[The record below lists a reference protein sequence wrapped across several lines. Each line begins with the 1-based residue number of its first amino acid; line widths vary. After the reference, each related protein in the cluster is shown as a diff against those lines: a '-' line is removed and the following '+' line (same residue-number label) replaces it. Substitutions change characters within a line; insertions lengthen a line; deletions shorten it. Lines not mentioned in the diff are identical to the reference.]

1 MMDLVYICREGENE
15 ELRYSIRSA
24 VKNIPHNKIWVVGGK
39 PDWYIGPHIFVKQLE
54 TKYTNVGNNQ
64 IAAFSSELI
73 SEDIVLM
80 NDDFFVIR
88 PIDKIKTYHNG
99 PMIDTIR
106 SFRRSGIN
114 SSYVRK
120 LDYTRRVLRKKFG
133 IQNALSYELHVP
145 MPATKSSMREVIK
158 LGVASRSAYGN
169 IYGVGGEAMRDVKF
183 YTGEIMQHKNYTEIL
198 NYAGNIE
205 DLEYP
210 YLSSSDASFPIL
222 LEKILKDL
230 FPDPSPYELV

>member
-39 PDWYIGPHIFVKQLE
+39 PDWYIGPHISVKQLE

-99 PMIDTIR
+99 PMIDTIK

-198 NYAGNIE
+198 NYAGNVE

>member
-1 MMDLVYICREGENE
+1 MMDLVYICRDGENE

-24 VKNIPHNKIWVVGGK
+24 VKNMPHHKIWVVGGK
-39 PDWYIGPHIFVKQLE
+39 PDWYIGPHIPVKQLE
-54 TKYTNVGNNQ
+54 TKYLNVGNNQ

-73 SEDIVLM
+73 SENIVLM
-80 NDDFFVIR
+80 NDDFFVIKK
-88 PIDKIKTYHNG
+88 IDEIKTYHNG
-99 PMIDTIR
+99 LIIDTIK
-106 SFRRSGIN
+106 SFRRSGVN

-120 LDYTRRVLRKKFG
+120 LDHTRKVLRRKFG
-133 IQNALSYELHVP
+133 IQDALSYELHVP
-145 MPATKSSMREVIK
+145 MPATKSRMREVIK

-169 IYGVGGEAMRDVKF
+169 VYNVGGEAMKDVKF
-183 YTGEIMQHKNYTEIL
+183 YTGKIMQHKNYTEIL
-198 NYAGNIE
+198 EYSGNIE

-230 FPDPSPYELV
+230 FPEPSPYEA